1 MSLAMYANPMNVD
14 LGAFGTDTMTK
25 TLQGSKLE
33 DTENGRI
40 QWRFKGA
47 MLGLTGTTMK
57 DAPSNSFFLEY
68 IRPQTAE
75 IFFEDCLMACV
86 FYGMQI

>member
-1 MSLAMYANPMNVD
+1 MNDDD
-14 LGAFGTDTMTK
+14 LGAFGTIPMTK

-33 DTENGRI
+33 DTENGSRI

-57 DAPSNSFFLEY
+57 DAPTTISSSNTLQDRKRLKYSL
-68 IRPQTAE
+68 
-75 IFFEDCLMACV
+75 V
-86 FYGMQI
+86 SYGLCF

>member
-1 MSLAMYANPMNVD
+1 
-14 LGAFGTDTMTK
+14 
-25 TLQGSKLE
+25 
-33 DTENGRI
+33 
-40 QWRFKGA
+40 

-68 IRPQTAE
+68 ITRPQTAE

-86 FYGMQI
+86 FYKMTKFD